1 MKNLREIKKMREN
14 GITLVALVITII
26 ILLILAG
33 ISISALTNTGI
44 FGKAK
49 EAKSKTGNIQNE
61 EQKQLDEIQELVEAN
76 GNEYIKNDEL
86 EENKYLKTFITEW
99 TVNEGDTIVLPIYQK
114 QEEDEERGEK
124 ETYFKYDFQVDYGDG
139 TVLQVKSYD
148 DENRKHTYKNAGTYN
163 VKIDGI
169 CEAFSA
175 DNVTDSKDK
184 ITKLVQWGV
193 INAKHYDFSGCI
205 NLNGTI
211 PLPARNSFV
220 NVESFR
226 LLFYKCEKLKGTI
239 PKDLFKYAPNV
250 ITMANIFN
258 FATGLT
264 GTIPEEL
271 FTRCEKVTNFRYAFA
286 GANFTG
292 EIPENLFK
300 NNKEVKNFKG
310 VFSYCINLN
319 GTLPKNILE
328 NSENII
334 TIREFMIGANNIN
347 VDEVDIKSPNITE
360 AEENGFVNINDGK
373 VKIYVTK
380 DSETEATL
388 KQCFKD
394 NNNVIIEYI

>member
-1 MKNLREIKKMREN
+1 M
-14 GITLVALVITII
+14 
-26 ILLILAG
+26 
-33 ISISALTNTGI
+33 
-44 FGKAK
+44 
-49 EAKSKTGNIQNE
+49 
-61 EQKQLDEIQELVEAN
+61 
-76 GNEYIKNDEL
+76 
-86 EENKYLKTFITEW
+86 
-99 TVNEGDTIVLPIYQK
+99 
-114 QEEDEERGEK
+114 
-124 ETYFKYDFQVDYGDG
+124 
-139 TVLQVKSYD
+139 
-148 DENRKHTYKNAGTYN
+148 
-163 VKIDGI
+163 
-169 CEAFSA
+169 
-175 DNVTDSKDK
+175 
-184 ITKLVQWGV
+184 
-193 INAKHYDFSGCI
+193 
-205 NLNGTI
+205 
-211 PLPARNSFV
+211 
-220 NVESFR
+220 
-226 LLFYKCEKLKGTI
+226 KGTI